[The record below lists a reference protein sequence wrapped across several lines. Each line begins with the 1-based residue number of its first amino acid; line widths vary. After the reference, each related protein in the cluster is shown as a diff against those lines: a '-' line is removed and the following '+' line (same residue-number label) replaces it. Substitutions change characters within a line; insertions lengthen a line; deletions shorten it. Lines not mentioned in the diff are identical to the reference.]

1 MLVHASRLTGVNA
14 KLVQVVQEVGEL
26 MDVAVLE
33 GLRTQARQAQLV
45 AAGASKTMNSKHLVG
60 QAVDLGVVVGRD
72 VRWDWPL
79 YFKLAEA
86 VQGVA
91 RRLEVPIRWGG
102 CWSLLNADQSPEELQ
117 DAYVARCKRE
127 GRRPFLDGPHFE
139 VVDVAISA

>member
-1 MLVHASRLTGVNA
+1 MNA
-14 KLVQVVQEVGEL
+14 QLVQVVQGVGEL

-33 GLRTQARQAQLV
+33 GLRTQSRQAQLV
-45 AAGASKTMNSKHLVG
+45 AAGASKTMKSKHLTG

-79 YFKLAEA
+79 YLKLAEA

-91 RRLEVPIRWGG
+91 KRLEVPIRWGG
-102 CWSLLNADQSPEELQ
+102 CWSLLNVDQSPEQLQ

-127 GRRPFLDGPHFE
+127 GRKPFLDGPHFE
-139 VVDVAISA
+139 VVNVAVSA